1 MKKITVTH
9 KYFLVFILVTSLGI
23 GWGTTRAQELCDV
36 RKYEPVVITAKQLPS
51 LNNVPVREI
60 YLYAYHDS
68 TSSWAM
74 MPFQIDE
81 RTYGPDPINPEIS
94 RWFYFIPEEWST
106 DHHDGIFN
114 NYDEL
119 VFMVRDLGDKAPDR
133 LFIDNEEAKTHPK
146 IELIVQDPDNPALK
160 AYGYI
165 FRSSTIPD
173 TVPEPYGF
181 NYFAEQDSIVTKY
194 YAIGL
199 NENGTVDGIV
209 IKKPGGNGE
218 DILDLLK
225 IRFHGVIDVYW
236 TFPLIANENY
246 LYLYPEKYVTEHPVV
261 RLVRCVNMTLKF
273 GDFVA
278 DNVAFPVVAK
288 FYPFSGTIRGGTSLA
303 PQDLIIYYGG
313 VIEIQVILKHLRESW
328 DYNSNAIGMKFYNQY
343 NNGLIIDGNPDLVNK
358 TIDIPVNAW
367 DLTTGEQGSLFK
379 IGQFKEQKWGSVE
392 LYYYDNKNGGQADS
406 LIFGDFDTG
415 DNMSYGDN
423 GVLFQNKPDQDSV
436 TIELNYTVYFLP
448 EKHLT
453 QSDGE
458 RLAHFVNNP
467 VKISPQLIA
476 GVEQREQSI
485 PTSFSLEQNYPNP
498 FNNSTVIPFNLSTSG
513 HVQLQIFDSNGSLV
527 KTLADGWFISGT
539 HHLYWDGSD
548 DNNRQVPS
556 GIYFCR
562 ISILGLSQTR
572 KLLFIK

>member
-1 MKKITVTH
+1 
-9 KYFLVFILVTSLGI
+9 
-23 GWGTTRAQELCDV
+23 
-36 RKYEPVVITAKQLPS
+36 
-51 LNNVPVREI
+51 
-60 YLYAYHDS
+60 
-68 TSSWAM
+68 
-74 MPFQIDE
+74 
-81 RTYGPDPINPEIS
+81 
-94 RWFYFIPEEWST
+94 
-106 DHHDGIFN
+106 
-114 NYDEL
+114 YDEL

-173 TVPEPYGF
+173 TVPKPYGF
-181 NYFAEQDSIVTKY
+181 SYDLSEDRITTKY
-194 YAIGL
+194 YTIGM
-199 NENGTVDGIV
+199 NENGTVDDIV
-209 IKKPGGNGE
+209 IKDSEGNGE
-218 DILDLLK
+218 DIFDLLK
-225 IRFHGVIDVYW
+225 IRFLGVIDFFITV
-236 TFPLIANENY
+236 PDVILDEGS
-246 LYLYPEKYVTEHPVV
+246 LYLYPEKYTTEHPVV
-261 RLVRCVNMTLKF
+261 RMIRYVNMTLE
-273 GDFVA
+273 VA
-278 DNVAFPVVAK
+278 GVRFDEITFPVTSK
-288 FYPFSGTIRGGTSLA
+288 FYPFSGTIKGGTSLA

-358 TIDIPVNAW
+358 TVDIPVNAW

-392 LYYYDNKNGGQADS
+392 LYYYDNKNGGQGDS
-406 LIFGDFDTG
+406 DIFLGDIDTG
-415 DNMSYGDN
+415 DQKSYGDN
-423 GVLFQNKPDQDSV
+423 GILFCNKDEQDSV

-485 PTSFSLEQNYPNP
+485 PTSFSLKQNYPNP
-498 FNNSTVIPFNLSTSG
+498 FNNSTVIPFNLLTSG